1 MADQT
6 DSILRQFVMLKLANL
21 GEQLQMLADGTI
33 VFSDAQ
39 AWQTIYDQFL
49 RSPDITKH
57 WSVAWV
63 RSADYWQDEA
73 GQQNIAANFA
83 AVRRG
88 MMIHRLV
95 IIADQ
100 LWPKSAHLPNEPI
113 RQWAEDQHNQGMWL
127 GLIRESTVVHESD
140 LLADIGIYS
149 DRAVGIQELDEQSH
163 TRRFVLSFDAVKVQA
178 AMARWNRLK
187 PFAVSYLT
195 LLDQLET
202 KV

>member
-6 DSILRQFVMLKLANL
+6 DSILHQFVMLKLANL

-39 AWQTIYDQFL
+39 AWQTIYDQFM
-49 RSPDITKH
+49 RSPDITKY

-63 RSADYWQDEA
+63 KSANYWQDQP
-73 GQQNIAANFA
+73 GQQSLATNFA

-88 MMIHRLV
+88 MLIHRLV

-100 LWPKSAHLPNEPI
+100 LWPKSAHLPQEPI
-113 RQWAEDQHNQGMWL
+113 LQWIDDQNNQGINL
-127 GLIRESTVVHESD
+127 GLVRESTVIHESD
-140 LLADIGIYS
+140 LLADIGIYG
-149 DRAVGIQELDEQSH
+149 DRAVGMQELDEQS
-163 TRRFVLSFDAVKVQA
+163 RIERFVLSFDTPTVQA
-178 AMARWNRLK
+178 AKARWDRLK
-187 PFAVSYLT
+187 LYAVSYWT

-202 KV
+202 KE

>member
-73 GQQNIAANFA
+73 GQQSIAANFA

-88 MMIHRLV
+88 MLIHRLV

-100 LWPKSAHLPNEPI
+100 LWPKSAHLPHEPI
-113 RQWAEDQHNQGMWL
+113 LQWIDDQNNQGINL
-127 GLIRESTVVHESD
+127 GLVRESTVTHELD
-140 LLADIGIYS
+140 LLADIGIYG
-149 DRAVGIQELDEQSH
+149 DRAVGIQELDEQS
-163 TRRFVLSFDAVKVQA
+163 RILRFVLSFDATNVQA
-178 AMARWNRLK
+178 AKARWDRLK
-187 PFAVSYLT
+187 LYAVSYWT

-202 KV
+202 KE

>member
-1 MADQT
+1 MTDQT

-21 GEQLQMLADGTI
+21 GDQLQMLADGTI

-73 GQQNIAANFA
+73 GQQSIAANFA

-88 MMIHRLV
+88 TMIHRLV
-95 IIADQ
+95 IIADH
-100 LWPKSAHLPNEPI
+100 LWLRSDHLPHEPI
-113 RQWAEDQHNQGMWL
+113 RKWLNDQHIQGMWL
-127 GLIRESTVVHESD
+127 GLVRESTVAHESD
-140 LLADIGIYS
+140 LLADIGIYGGQ
-149 DRAVGIQELDEQSH
+149 AVGMQELDEQS
-163 TRRFVLSFDAVKVQA
+163 RVVRFVLTFDTNKVHDA
-178 AMARWNRLK
+178 KARWDRLK
-187 PFAVSYLT
+187 LHAVSYFA

-202 KV
+202 KE

>member
-1 MADQT
+1 MTDQT

-21 GEQLQMLADGTI
+21 GEQLQVLADGTI
-33 VFSDAQ
+33 VFSDSQ
-39 AWQTIYDQFL
+39 AWRTIYDQFL

-73 GQQNIAANFA
+73 GKQGIAANFA

-88 MMIHRLV
+88 TMIHRLV

-100 LWPKSAHLPNEPI
+100 LWPKSAHLPHEPI
-113 RQWAEDQHNQGMWL
+113 RKWIEDQHNQGMWL
-127 GLIRESTVVHESD
+127 GLVRESVVAHESE
-140 LLADIGIYS
+140 LLADIGIYGS
-149 DRAVGIQELDEQSH
+149 QAVGMQELDEQSH
-163 TRRFVLSFDAVKVQA
+163 MVRFSLSFDVARIRTAK
-178 AMARWNRLK
+178 ARWDRLK
-187 PFAVSYLT
+187 PYAVSYWT

-202 KV
+202 NE

>member
-21 GEQLQMLADGTI
+21 GERFQVLADGTI

-39 AWQTIYDQFL
+39 AWQTIYEQFM
-49 RSPDITKH
+49 RSPDIKKH

-63 RSADYWQDEA
+63 KSADYWQDEL
-73 GQQNIAANFA
+73 GQQCLAANFA
-83 AVRRG
+83 AGRRG
-88 MMIHRLV
+88 MLIHRLI

-100 LWPKSAHLPNEPI
+100 LWPTSDHLPHEPI
-113 RQWAEDQHNQGMWL
+113 LQWIDDQNNQGINL
-127 GLIRESTVVHESD
+127 GLVRKSTVAHELD
-140 LLADIGIYS
+140 LLADIGIHG
-149 DRAVGIQELDEQSH
+149 DRAVGMQELDEQS
-163 TRRFVLSFDAVKVQA
+163 RVVRFVLTFDTDKVQA
-178 AMARWNRLK
+178 AKARWERLK
-187 PFAVSYLT
+187 LYAVSYWT

>member
-1 MADQT
+1 MTDQT

-21 GEQLQMLADGTI
+21 GEQLQVLADGTI

-73 GQQNIAANFA
+73 GQQSIAANFA

-100 LWPKSAHLPNEPI
+100 LWPKSAHLPHEPI

>member
-1 MADQT
+1 MIRKALDAMADQT
-6 DSILRQFVMLKLANL
+6 DSILRQFVMLTLANL

-73 GQQNIAANFA
+73 GQQSIAANFA

-88 MMIHRLV
+88 LMIHRLV
-95 IIADQ
+95 IIADPT
-100 LWPKSAHLPNEPI
+100 LRASIHYPVMLAAPIKVPTEVGLALIALRPTDRGPRPPSPPN
-113 RQWAEDQHNQGMWL
+113 Q
-127 GLIRESTVVHESD
+127 
-140 LLADIGIYS
+140 
-149 DRAVGIQELDEQSH
+149 
-163 TRRFVLSFDAVKVQA
+163 VLSGQNA
-178 AMARWNRLK
+178 
-187 PFAVSYLT
+187 YLRPNIS
-195 LLDQLET
+195 EIY
-202 KV
+202 